1 MASAFVVGK
10 CFLVCGI
17 IIIVN
22 AEGGGADDIRF
33 SLYI

>member
-1 MASAFVVGK
+1 MASAFVVGNVSW
-10 CFLVCGI
+10 FGI